1 MKKIT
6 LSALAVLAATAAA
19 PAFAQE
25 AGDWTIGLGIA
36 NVNPKS
42 GNGEL
47 DAIVPG
53 AGIDVGSDTQLSF
66 TAEYFFTPNI
76 GLEIL
81 AATPFSHDISIEG
94 VGDAGDTKH
103 LPPTISLNYHFT
115 NFEGFKPYI
124 GVGLNYTNFF
134 QESSPLGKL
143 ELEDSFG
150 LAAQIGVDIPV
161 TETGALR
168 LNARYIDIDTDVKL
182 NGTKIGT
189 AEIDPVVLGIAYVM
203 TF

>member
-25 AGDWTIGLGIA
+25 AGDWTIGIGIA

-42 GNGEL
+42 DNGDL
-47 DAIVPG
+47 
-53 AGIDVGSDTQLSF
+53 AGMRTEIDDDTQLSF

-76 GLEIL
+76 GVEIL
-81 AATPFSHDISIEG
+81 AATPFSHDID
-94 VGDAGDTKH
+94 VGNGAVTGETKH
-103 LPPTISLNYHFT
+103 LPPTVSLNYHFT
-115 NFEGFKPYI
+115 NFEGFTPFV
-124 GVGLNYTNFF
+124 GVGLNYTTFF
-134 QESSPLGKL
+134 EESSSAGKL
-143 ELEDSFG
+143 ELDDSFG
-150 LAAQIGVDIPV
+150 LAAQVGVDIAV
-161 TETGALR
+161 SETAAIR

-182 NGTKIGT
+182 NGNKVGT